1 MQLTERRR
9 TISPAR
15 QARRDAIEE
24 EFRSAGCV
32 PAVFLRLITVEGF
45 IDYYLE
51 MRELY
56 PTYKEAYERLEDFYI
71 DFTGH
76 RKYSEFS
83 SFRRVMTRWLRDNT
97 NYR

>member
-1 MQLTERRR
+1 MPSSERRY
-9 TISPAR
+9 TLTPAR
-15 QARRDAIEE
+15 QSRRDAIEE
-24 EFRSAGCV
+24 EFRSAGRV

-51 MRELY
+51 MRDLY
-56 PTYKEAYERLEDFYI
+56 PTYEEAYERLEDFYI

>member
-1 MQLTERRR
+1 MQSSEQRHTL
-9 TISPAR
+9 SSAR
-15 QARRDAIEE
+15 QSCRDAIEK
-24 EFRSAGCV
+24 EFQSAGRV
-32 PAVFLRLITVEGF
+32 PAVFLCLITVEGF

-56 PTYKEAYERLEDFYI
+56 PTYREAYERLEDFYI